1 MSKKPRRSIIDGT
14 TSREELEDP
23 EEQADRESD
32 LVAIRTSVGTTN
44 TRSRVVSIASSD
56 LIIAR
61 GSSERGSN

>member
-44 TRSRVVSIASSD
+44 TRSRGRLD
-56 LIIAR
+56 R
-61 GSSERGSN
+61 KQ